1 MYTIIH
7 FNMKNFISSVL
18 VVLFC
23 AHLSAQNYYLIY
35 TQPGVDKLEYQFTA
49 QNSLVYSAYR
59 FKEDKKNFFFDT
71 GLESPEQITKV
82 PTSWINI
89 NAVTINSSFVNDV
102 NAHTVRL
109 HILTPY
115 ANGYAANTVGSARV
129 IENTTQGMYFND
141 ATAEFNFDPNKP
153 PVSGQDISVPRDLSI
168 AKAAVFLT
176 DQTTACNSKAYAF
189 KSVPLQTCVS
199 EFNALVHPQWGIL
212 RETNGN
218 GENKNF
224 ELVRINGSE
233 VCPYINGQTKNAIA
247 SLKEMPVT
255 YETPSVPK
263 EYSVEVV
270 RGKSIADTNFPREFA
285 PNNSDM
291 TQSDNFGATD
301 PCDMVAA
308 PNEYIVKQ
316 GDNLNSIA
324 RANNLTVNGL
334 KALNKMSSDIIFA
347 CTKLIVVDYNSAPTP
362 TAQTNNYVTSVP
374 SEYNVEVVKKNNY
387 NDLNVEPQ
395 SLRVNNAPCNLQVIE
410 GEHLVRDGETL
421 AQIAELYNTN
431 VNAIVELNNL
441 NESDIAPCTILKIP
455 EPNLIYAPVPISDAV
470 LPTNYNVQVVKRKNV
485 DDNNGLYM
493 NTVTTKAPKVVCN
506 VSAKSNEYV
515 VQSGDNIFS
524 IARKYGIPA
533 HHIMALNKLKSN
545 TIRPC
550 EVLKI
555 AADAKPE
562 KVAIKSV
569 KKKSKPIVTSK
580 GVKKTTPKSVENV
593 AVSPNLIIRKGT
605 GIYVVRKGETVREL
619 CLRNNISDLEFRR
632 INNLS
637 ATEEP
642 LAGQVVK
649 TELCNCSADIGPV
662 PLAYNVKSIKVRPLT
677 TPIESV
683 LDSTSVSLNSVPV
696 QDRKYHVVEE
706 HETLYSISKKY
717 STSVQKLKD
726 LNNLTDSDIIS
737 PKQVLVLQ

>member
-18 VVLFC
+18 VILFC
-23 AHLSAQNYYLIY
+23 AHLSAQNYFLIY
-35 TQPGVDKLEYQFTA
+35 TQSGVDKLEYQFTA

-59 FKEDKKNFFFDT
+59 FKEANKNFFFDT
-71 GLESPEQITKV
+71 GLESPEQITKI
-82 PTSWINI
+82 PTNWINI
-89 NAVTINSSFVNDV
+89 NSLAINANFVNDV
-102 NAHTVRL
+102 NAHIAKLYVV
-109 HILTPY
+109 TPNK
-115 ANGYAANTVGSARV
+115 NGYTSNTVGSARL

-141 ATAEFNFDPNKP
+141 ATAEFNFDPTKP

-168 AKAAVFLT
+168 AKAAVFST
-176 DQTTACNSKAYAF
+176 DQTMACNSKAYAF
-189 KSVPLQTCVS
+189 KSVPLQACVS

-233 VCPYINGQTKNAIA
+233 VCPYLNGQIKNAVA
-247 SLKEMPVT
+247 SLKEMPIT
-255 YETPSVPK
+255 YQTPSVPK

-270 RGKSIADTNFPREFA
+270 RGKTVAETNYPKEFA
-285 PNNSDM
+285 PNNSDI

-301 PCDMVAA
+301 PCDAVAA
-308 PNEYIVKQ
+308 PNEYIVKS

-324 RANNLTVNGL
+324 RANNLTIYGL
-334 KALNKMSSDIIFA
+334 KALNQMSSDIIFP
-347 CTKLIVVDYNSAPTP
+347 CTKLIVVDYNAVPTP
-362 TAQTNNYVTSVP
+362 TAPANYNVTPIP
-374 SEYNVEVVKKNNY
+374 SDYSVEVVKKNNS

-395 SLRVNNAPCNLQVIE
+395 SLRIENAPCNLQVIE
-410 GEHLVRDGETL
+410 GEHLVREGETL

-431 VNAIVELNNL
+431 INAIVELNNL
-441 NESDIAPCTILKIP
+441 NESDIASCTILKIP
-455 EPNLIYAPVPISDAV
+455 EPNRVLVIAPTSDAV
-470 LPTNYNVQVVKRKNV
+470 LPTNYSVEVVKKKNPV
-485 DDNNGLYM
+485 MDNVLYT
-493 NTVTTKAPKVVCN
+493 NSVAVKAPKVVCN
-506 VSAKSNEYV
+506 ISAKQNEYV

-533 HHIMALNKLKSN
+533 HQIMALNKLKSN
-545 TIRPC
+545 AIRPC
-550 EVLKI
+550 EILKI
-555 AADAKPE
+555 ASDPKPE
-562 KVAIKSV
+562 KIVVKSAQ
-569 KKKSKPIVTSK
+569 KKSKPIVTAK
-580 GVKKTTPKSVENV
+580 GVKKVSPKSIEDV
-593 AVSPNLIIRKGT
+593 AASPNLIIRKGT

-619 CLRNNISDLEFRR
+619 CQRNNISDLEFRR

-637 ATEEP
+637 AIEE
-642 LAGQVVK
+642 LLVGQVVK

-662 PLAYNVKSIKVRPLT
+662 PLAYNVKSVKVRPIAPVT
-677 TPIESV
+677 ESV
-683 LDSTSVSLNSVPV
+683 LDLTTVSLNSVIL

-717 STSVQKLKD
+717 ATSVQKLKD

>member
-1 MYTIIH
+1 
-7 FNMKNFISSVL
+7 MKNFISLVL
-18 VVLFC
+18 AILFC
-23 AHLSAQNYYLIY
+23 AHLNAQNYYLIY

-49 QNSLVYSAYR
+49 QNSLVYAAYR
-59 FKEDKKNFFFDT
+59 LKVENKNFFFDT
-71 GLESPEQITKV
+71 GLESPEQITNV
-82 PTSWINI
+82 PANWVNI
-89 NAVTINSSFVNDV
+89 NSLAINSNFVNDV
-102 NAHTVRL
+102 NAHIAKL
-109 HILTPY
+109 QILTPN
-115 ANGYAANTVGSARV
+115 ANGYFANTVGSSRL

-141 ATAEFNFDPNKP
+141 ATAEFNFNPTKP
-153 PVSGQDISVPRDLSI
+153 PVAGQDISVPRDLSI

-189 KSVPLQTCVS
+189 KSVPLQACVS

-233 VCPYINGQTKNAIA
+233 VCPYINGQIKNAVA
-247 SLKEMPVT
+247 SLKEMPT
-255 YETPSVPK
+255 IYQTPSVPK

-270 RGKSIADTNFPREFA
+270 RGKTIAETNFPKEFA
-285 PNNSDM
+285 PNNSDI
-291 TQSDNFGATD
+291 TQSDNFGNSD
-301 PCDMVAA
+301 PCNVVAA

-324 RANNLTVNGL
+324 RANNLTVYGL
-334 KALNKMSSDIIFA
+334 KALNQMSSDIIFP
-347 CTKLIVVDYNSAPTP
+347 CTKLIVVDYNAAEAP
-362 TAQTNNYVTSVP
+362 TNNYATPVP
-374 SEYNVEVVKKNNY
+374 SEYSVEVVKKNNS

-395 SLRVNNAPCNLQVIE
+395 SLRVENTPCNLQVIE
-410 GEHLVRDGETL
+410 GEHLVRVGETL
-421 AQIAELYNTN
+421 AQIAAQYNTN
-431 VNAIVELNNL
+431 VNALVELNNL

-455 EPNLIYAPVPISDAV
+455 DANSISAPVPTSDV
-470 LPTNYNVQVVKRKNV
+470 LPTNYNVEVVKKKNV
-485 DDNNGLYM
+485 GENNSLYR
-493 NTVTTKAPKVVCN
+493 NTVTAEAPKVVCN
-506 VSAKSNEYV
+506 ISAKSNEYV

-533 HHIMALNKLKSN
+533 HQIMLFNKLKSN
-545 TIRPC
+545 AIRPC

-555 AADAKPE
+555 AADSKPE

-569 KKKSKPIVTSK
+569 KKKSKPVVTTK
-580 GVKKTTPKSVENV
+580 GIKKVSPNSVENV
-593 AVSPNLIIRKGT
+593 TASPNLIIRRGT

-649 TELCNCSADIGPV
+649 TELCNCTADIGPM
-662 PLAYNVKSIKVRPLT
+662 PLAYNVKSIKVRPITT
-677 TPIESV
+677 TPESV
-683 LDSTSVSLNSVPV
+683 LDSNAISLNSVMV

-717 STSVQKLKD
+717 ATSVQKLKD